1 MATRQSRWFVTKITS
16 EQALTC
22 PYISDYPE
30 KYFWRLREILLIAQR
45 NLVES
50 QAAGCWKVGS
60 LIVERFWFALCQEIL
75 LTCIF
80 QIYAKALQD
89 GVGKLYDQVV
99 ASLGFILCIYSS
111 WDDFEH
117 GLIVGSQRPELLMNV
132 NFEPIIRGL
141 KSDIFEV

>member
-1 MATRQSRWFVTKITS
+1 M
-16 EQALTC
+16 
-22 PYISDYPE
+22 
-30 KYFWRLREILLIAQR
+30 LIAQR

-111 WDDFEH
+111 
-117 GLIVGSQRPELLMNV
+117 
-132 NFEPIIRGL
+132 
-141 KSDIFEV
+141 